1 MSDIVNNL
9 NNVFKKD
16 IFLYKAAIPQ
26 WIKDNS
32 LNIFKKVF
40 ELKEGDKV
48 VFEKIVTE
56 IDNRKPAVEGKLEV
70 IKYLTK
76 YLAGNM
82 GLLKLKFVTEDGQE
96 LMEVVSKN
104 NIKYLMDN
112 KEYPKDLVNL
122 LFIRNNRRTWKDVKI
137 STKAYPKR

>member
-16 IFLYKAAIPQ
+16 TLLYKAAIPQ
-26 WIKDNS
+26 WIKNNS
-32 LNIFKKVF
+32 LKVFQKVF
-40 ELKEGDKV
+40 ELKEGERV
-48 VFEKIVTE
+48 IFEKIISD
-56 IDNRKPAVEGKLEV
+56 IDKQKHETEGKLEV

-82 GLLKLKFVTEDGQE
+82 GLLQLKFVTEDGQE

-104 NIKYLMDN
+104 NIRYVIDN
-112 KEYPKDLVNL
+112 KEYPKELVNM
-122 LFIRNNRRTWKDVKI
+122 LFIRNHRKTWKDVKVT
-137 STKAYPKR
+137 TKAYPKK